1 MTLRITIKADK
12 NDAGYKGHVEQSDVD
27 VDESGNMTPVQPV
40 VDLKPGEEA
49 EFYIHDM
56 NELRVFE
63 SSE

>member
-1 MTLRITIKADK
+1 MIKAEK
-12 NDAGYKGHVEQSDVD
+12 NDAGYKGHVQQFD
-27 VDESGNMTPVQPV
+27 VDEEGDPLPLGWDVI
-40 VDLKPGEEA
+40 DLKPGEEH

>member
-12 NDAGYKGHVEQSDVD
+12 NNAGYKGHVEQSNVYD
-27 VDESGNMTPVQPV
+27 SGMSIPSV
-40 VDLKPGEEA
+40 VDLKPGEET